1 MLTAQELE
9 QAKNTKL
16 SKNFT
21 LYEMIR
27 SDSYPNHVVYPSQE
41 VINLL
46 TDFCNDVLQ
55 PIRDKFGAIRINSGY
70 RNPRLNKAVGGV
82 SDSVHQILNPD
93 HSEIVIGVAADI
105 VPLKADINEV
115 YKYIRDN
122 MENVKTIIMYRR
134 PSVTRTPFIHVD
146 TRIMRKGRAF
156 LEKIAAGRYID
167 YK

>member
-9 QAKNTKL
+9 KAKNTRL

-21 LYEMIR
+21 LYELIR
-27 SDSYPNHVVYPSQE
+27 SDSYPNHVVYPSEQ

-46 TDFCNDVLQ
+46 TDFCEKVLQ
-55 PIRDKFGAIRINSGY
+55 PIRDKFGPIRINSGY

-93 HSEIVIGVAADI
+93 HSDIIIGVAADI
-105 VPLKADINEV
+105 VPLKAEINEV

-122 MENVKTIIMYRR
+122 MENVKTIIMYKR